1 MIMRKTVS
9 YYFCRWDEN
18 TRTGRVDLYDA
29 NDELIGQIAAASLEQ
44 LSATHA
50 LLGISDETTFDT
62 TTKELYCGQA
72 AAGHAM

>member
-1 MIMRKTVS
+1 MRKTVS
-9 YYFCRWDEN
+9 YYFCRWNED
-18 TRTGRVDLYDA
+18 TGAGMVDLYDA
-29 NDELIGQIAAASLEQ
+29 NDDLIGQIAAASPEQ

-62 TTKELYCGQA
+62 ATKELYCGQA